1 MQGSHRRLVFA
12 FLLSVVTGAT
22 CSTSEGCEDDSPQ
35 LLQLQR
41 QQQSFEAGVNEAAP
55 LTLEDFQKQ
64 NACYDRASS
73 DNWAVVDAHLHPR
86 PFGGP
91 PVAFTDLIGRMRR
104 AGILFAT
111 LYGIGQ
117 RLPINSTCT
126 YYLDCPGTK
135 ITPSLKNDF
144 FNAQSV
150 LDNAAD
156 LADPVG
162 PHITLSMSFVD
173 LHEPTANLEKIKL
186 MQSEFPG
193 MFKWVGE
200 INLVKQALWPNSQG
214 LPVRQESIK
223 DWKPFMDEFRR
234 QGLPLALHSD
244 LGNEKNGEQFLP
256 LMDKVLETYPDN
268 KIIWVHMAGLSKQ
281 LNPQLAS
288 SLALLQRPVTIEDHV
303 SMIEERLN
311 KHPKLSID
319 LSWDIL
325 YDELYS
331 SKSEERPYV
340 NLINKYPSRFLSG
353 SDHVASAD
361 KIEET
366 YRNEVNKTSAIYRD
380 LSDTAFRNIALGQNY
395 FDLIGLNFTAPAICA
410 PSLVG
415 KEALRPRKP
424 QSLIT
429 MSQAR
434 PANKSSQLQK
444 AGRAGS
450 SRFPD
455 LSVLQTSLTVD
466 DFKQGS
472 STCFDR
478 NTSDQWAVV
487 DAHLHARPFGG
498 PPVPFHELMD
508 RLRRA
513 GILFTTL
520 YGIGQRLPIDSN
532 CTYYLDCPGTPVKP
546 SLKNDFFNAQT
557 VLDSSEL
564 LEAGPVVTLSMSFFD
579 LQKPETILPNM
590 ALLQREFPGMFTWV
604 GEINLVKQALWNNSQ
619 GKPVPIE
626 SILRW
631 AEFMAELRRQD
642 IPMAIHMDLGNEKNG
657 RQFLPLMD
665 KVLETYPDNKI
676 IWVHMAGLS
685 KQLNPKLALLQ
696 LPVTIQN
703 HVKVIQD
710 RLEKYPNLFI
720 DLSWDVLYDNIYHDD
735 AEEQPYIALINNY
748 PTRFLS
754 GSDHVAAASKTEA
767 GYRSELAK
775 TNSIYRKLNDEA
787 FRNIA
792 LGGTYFKLARLNQY
806 RPPPLCNLQTG

>member
-1 MQGSHRRLVFA
+1 M
-12 FLLSVVTGAT
+12 
-22 CSTSEGCEDDSPQ
+22 
-35 LLQLQR
+35 
-41 QQQSFEAGVNEAAP
+41 
-55 LTLEDFQKQ
+55 
-64 NACYDRASS
+64 
-73 DNWAVVDAHLHPR
+73 
-86 PFGGP
+86 
-91 PVAFTDLIGRMRR
+91 
-104 AGILFAT
+104 
-111 LYGIGQ
+111 
-117 RLPINSTCT
+117 
-126 YYLDCPGTK
+126 
-135 ITPSLKNDF
+135 
-144 FNAQSV
+144 
-150 LDNAAD
+150 
-156 LADPVG
+156 
-162 PHITLSMSFVD
+162 
-173 LHEPTANLEKIKL
+173 
-186 MQSEFPG
+186 
-193 MFKWVGE
+193 
-200 INLVKQALWPNSQG
+200 
-214 LPVRQESIK
+214 
-223 DWKPFMDEFRR
+223 
-234 QGLPLALHSD
+234 
-244 LGNEKNGEQFLP
+244 
-256 LMDKVLETYPDN
+256 
-268 KIIWVHMAGLSKQ
+268 
-281 LNPQLAS
+281 
-288 SLALLQRPVTIEDHV
+288 
-303 SMIEERLN
+303 
-311 KHPKLSID
+311 
-319 LSWDIL
+319 
-325 YDELYS
+325 
-331 SKSEERPYV
+331 
-340 NLINKYPSRFLSG
+340 
-353 SDHVASAD
+353 
-361 KIEET
+361 
-366 YRNEVNKTSAIYRD
+366 
-380 LSDTAFRNIALGQNY
+380 
-395 FDLIGLNFTAPAICA
+395 
-410 PSLVG
+410 
-415 KEALRPRKP
+415 
-424 QSLIT
+424 
-429 MSQAR
+429 
-434 PANKSSQLQK
+434 
-444 AGRAGS
+444 
-450 SRFPD
+450 
-455 LSVLQTSLTVD
+455 D

-767 GYRSELAK
+767 GYSQVL
-775 TNSIYRKLNDEA
+775 SCS
-787 FRNIA
+787 
-792 LGGTYFKLARLNQY
+792 LGSDNTLSWFVRESGRCFV
-806 RPPPLCNLQTG
+806 